1 MAANQ
6 CFHLQKL
13 DLKIIILNIS
23 GLRTKTKF
31 VKHILIKYKPDILC
45 LQETNIND
53 DYNRNKAIFELGADK
68 NSSFLTIQIIS
79 QMAQQYFVFLKQLN
93 VIMFFFMMK
102 VELYFLTYHKT
113 LLNLQ

>member
-13 DLKIIILNIS
+13 DIKIISLNIS

-68 NSSFLTIQIIS
+68 NSSFFN
-79 QMAQQYFVFLKQLN
+79 YPN
-93 VIMFFFMMK
+93 
-102 VELYFLTYHKT
+102 
-113 LLNLQ
+113 N